1 MKKRLTK
8 RIKKVVCFIL
18 YYYFARLLPVSCY
31 PCGRFGKKLRYFLCR
46 QMFKKC
52 GTGVNIEHG
61 ADFGLGSTI
70 EIGNRSGIGV
80 DAWIRADLTI
90 GNDVMMGPGVVI
102 YGRYHRYERTDISMM
117 DQGMGE
123 YWPIVVEDDVWIGCR
138 AIILRGIRIGR
149 GAIIGAGAVVTKDV
163 PQYAIVAGNPAA
175 VVKWRK
181 ASDANS
187 R

>member
-1 MKKRLTK
+1 MKKFGKKL
-8 RIKKVVCFIL
+8 KKVLLFIL
-18 YYYFARLLPVSCY
+18 YYYFARLLPVSYY
-31 PCGRFGKKLRYFLCR
+31 PGGQFGKKLRYLLCR

-52 GTGVNIEHG
+52 GIGVNIEHG
-61 ADFGLGSTI
+61 ADFGLGNTI

-123 YWPIVVEDDVWIGCR
+123 HRPIVVEDDVWIGCR
-138 AIILRGIRIGR
+138 AIILRGVHIGR
-149 GAIIGAGAVVTKDV
+149 WAIIGAGAVVTKDV

-181 ASDANS
+181 APDTNS